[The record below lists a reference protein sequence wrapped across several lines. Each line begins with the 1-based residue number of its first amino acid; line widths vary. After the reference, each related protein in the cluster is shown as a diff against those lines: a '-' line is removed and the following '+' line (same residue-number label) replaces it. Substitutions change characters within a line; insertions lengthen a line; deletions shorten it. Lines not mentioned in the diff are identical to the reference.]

1 MGSLAVVLPCADSNF
16 MTSRS
21 KFLKAKALI
30 PLVSSVDVVDIDE
43 FCLHDLKEMI
53 LKLELATYAKN
64 NKIILL
70 YVEHGSTNV
79 DSSIF
84 VTPKKGVTIA
94 VDNHLRK
101 APIKIDSSPDM
112 NRNLTPM
119 CKRNLTKEWEEV
131 SSNKALSIDEVLKK
145 LSNKQPVCSD
155 KGPIVV
161 ETDDHFYDLEERLGD
176 YANTKK
182 EIIVHVGNSS
192 IVKNVVDYGILYKT
206 EGVGP
211 MGNFKE
217 VEVDVDNET
226 EEESEE
232 SDKKENDT
240 SGSDSEDLD
249 YDPKHD
255 EVFMMMSIYLKMF
268 PKV

>member
-1 MGSLAVVLPCADSNF
+1 MNRTVVTLSQSHLKSTLAGDLHQHLADLTLVDRLN
-16 MTSRS
+16 
-21 KFLKAKALI
+21 LAK
-30 PLVSSVDVVDIDE
+30 
-43 FCLHDLKEMI
+43 
-53 LKLELATYAKN
+53 YAKD

-79 DSSIF
+79 DLSIF
-84 VTPKKGVTIA
+84 VTPKKDVAIA

-112 NRNLTPM
+112 NRNLAPM
-119 CKRNLTKEWEEV
+119 CHRNLTKEWEEV
-131 SSNKALSIDEVLKK
+131 SSNKALSIGEVLKK
-145 LSNKQPVCSD
+145 LSNKQPACSD
-155 KGPIVV
+155 EGPIVV
-161 ETDDHFYDLEERLGD
+161 ETDDLDEIVGD
-176 YANTKK
+176 YANTEK
-182 EIIVHVGNSS
+182 EIIVHVGISS
-192 IVKNVVDYGILYKT
+192 IVENVVDCDMLYDT

-211 MGNFKE
+211 VGNFKE